1 MGVAEKSFLKRRA
14 QQFSNCRWQSN
25 WNLCTDLQR
34 QWTRRRIRRLTAGDK
49 HVGTKSK
56 TNKTNSK
63 SCIWP
68 FFWYNVM
75 PILLVL
81 CISCCIAMYQ
91 NSEAVSNFMQ
101 RYSSQYQAIVH
112 NKLNYCDRSTPL
124 NDVFQHLR
132 ENVLNQEAALD
143 QLEQALASQSSFQSI
158 ALVGSSGLGKSLTMR
173 ILLEQFPWV
182 ENVQNM
188 AWNDYAFNDVGA
200 RLQAVSNMLYSL
212 AHCGRNLL
220 IIDNMLPS
228 DVEYV
233 KSINQLIS
241 RSDVATKHVTIIYIF
256 NLNRM
261 IDDSI
266 YERQQ
271 EIVQQLPDTKVIS
284 YRQFDQLDLERCVR
298 HEAKIAGLNLD
309 ERYVK
314 EMVNTADVGV
324 AGCKSVRAKVILYG
338 KPLEKHDSEQLQ
350 LSKYLD

>member
-1 MGVAEKSFLKRRA
+1 MGIAEKSFLKRRA

-25 WNLCTDLQR
+25 WSQCTDLQR

-49 HVGTKSK
+49 HVGSK
-56 TNKTNSK
+56 GKRNKTNSQT
-63 SCIWP
+63 CNWP

-81 CISCCIAMYQ
+81 CISCCIALYQ
-91 NSEAVSNFMQ
+91 NGEAVSNFMQ

-112 NKLNYCDRSTPL
+112 NKLNYCDPSTPL
-124 NDVFQHLR
+124 DDVFQHLR
-132 ENVLNQEAALD
+132 EKVLNQEAALD
-143 QLEQALASQSSFQSI
+143 QLEKALTSQSSFQSI

-173 ILLEQFPWV
+173 ILLEQFPWA
-182 ENVQNM
+182 ENVQSM
-188 AWNDYAFNDVGA
+188 AWNDYELNEISA
-200 RLQAVSNMLYSL
+200 RFEVVSNMLYSL

-228 DVEYV
+228 DLDYV

-241 RSDVATKHVTIIYIF
+241 LSDVATKHVTIIYIF

-266 YERQQ
+266 YERNMKV
-271 EIVQQLPDTKVIS
+271 VQQLPDTQVIS

-298 HEAKIAGLNLD
+298 HEAKIAGLNLE

-314 EMVNTADVGV
+314 ELVNTADVGV
-324 AGCKSVRAKVILYG
+324 AGCKPVRAKVILYG

-350 LSKYLD
+350 LP

>member
-49 HVGTKSK
+49 HVGTKGK
-56 TNKTNSK
+56 ANKTNSQTCK
-63 SCIWP
+63 WP
-68 FFWYNVM
+68 FFWYNLM

-81 CISCCIAMYQ
+81 CISCCISLYQ
-91 NSEAVSNFMQ
+91 NGETVSNFMQ

-112 NKLNYCDRSTPL
+112 NKLDYCDRSTPL

-173 ILLEQFPWV
+173 ILLEKFPWV
-182 ENVQNM
+182 ENVQRI
-188 AWNDYAFNDVGA
+188 AWNDYALNDDSA
-200 RLQAVSNMLYSL
+200 RLQEVSNMLYSL
-212 AHCGRNLL
+212 VHCGRNLL

-233 KSINQLIS
+233 TSINQLIS
-241 RSDVATKHVTIIYIF
+241 RSDVAKKHVTIIYIF

-261 IDDSI
+261 VDDSL
-266 YERQQ
+266 YEQHM
-271 EIVQQLPDTKVIS
+271 ELVQQLPNTTVIT
-284 YRQFDQLDLERCVR
+284 YRQFDQIDLEKCVL
-298 HEAKIAGLNLD
+298 HEAKIAGLDLD
-309 ERYVK
+309 ERYVN

-324 AGCKSVRAKVILYG
+324 SGCKSVRAKVVLYG
-338 KPLEKHDSEQLQ
+338 KPLEKRDIEQLQ
-350 LSKYLD
+350 LS